1 MKNVNFEISDS
12 TKKFLFAVALTFFVA
27 GVYAQDTSAGT
38 AALTQVTTDIQKYI
52 PIVQKLVYA
61 IAGVVAVIGAVS
73 VYIKMN
79 NEEQDVKNILVL
91 QNAFEKTRKQ
101 IKVNALSINALSDN
115 LSFPM
120 FAKLTLKK
128 T

>member
-1 MKNVNFEISDS
+1 MKNVNFKISEAE
-12 TKKFLFAVALTFFVA
+12 KKLLFTLALCLCVV

-38 AALTQVTTDIQKYI
+38 TALTKVTTDIQKYV

-79 NEEQDVKNILVL
+79 NEEQDVKKSIMMIIGACIFLVAAATAL
-91 QNAFEKTRKQ
+91 PAFFG
-101 IKVNALSINALSDN
+101 L
-115 LSFPM
+115 
-120 FAKLTLKK
+120 
-128 T
+128 

>member
-1 MKNVNFEISDS
+1 MKNFKISDS
-12 TKKFLFAVALTFFVA
+12 KKKFLFAVALTFCV
-27 GVYAQDTSAGT
+27 VYAQDTSAGT

-79 NEEQDVKNILVL
+79 NEEQDVKKSIMMIIGACIFLVAAAT
-91 QNAFEKTRKQ
+91 AFFG
-101 IKVNALSINALSDN
+101 L
-115 LSFPM
+115 
-120 FAKLTLKK
+120 
-128 T
+128 